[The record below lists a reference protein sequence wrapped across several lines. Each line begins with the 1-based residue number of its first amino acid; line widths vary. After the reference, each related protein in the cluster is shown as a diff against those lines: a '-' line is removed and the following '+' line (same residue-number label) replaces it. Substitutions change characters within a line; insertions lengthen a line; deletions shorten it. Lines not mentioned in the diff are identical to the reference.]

1 MKSRVGL
8 GLSSIGASE
17 SRSSPWER
25 VGKIALLVVVC
36 ALLAGF
42 FAYLTGQVQI
52 GTASAT
58 NPDAAWKPSSR
69 SLRALGM
76 AQRRDPRNY
85 TSRRGDGACAPD
97 SSMRSN
103 GSVPRAL

>member
-8 GLSSIGASE
+8 GLSNIGASE
-17 SRSSPWER
+17 FRPSRWER

-52 GTASAT
+52 GTARAT
-58 NPDAAWKPSSR
+58 NPDASWKPES
-69 SLRALGM
+69 
-76 AQRRDPRNY
+76 P
-85 TSRRGDGACAPD
+85 
-97 SSMRSN
+97 
-103 GSVPRAL
+103 